1 MPEAAD
7 DAGAALR
14 RTWEDGWA
22 EASEA
27 EEAPLR
33 TVEPEADEEERLTAE
48 EPEDVPVAERSEP
61 EEELRTV
68 ERFWV
73 PVADELLPDTVELLL
88 RDAEPVVVE
97 RFWVPVA
104 AELLRDAVELLP
116 DTVELL
122 LRDAEPVVVERF
134 WVTGVAELL
143 RDAVELLLRDAVA
156 PDALLERVTCLASVL
171 CREAVVLRVCEAE
184 ERVCASTPDGVARS
198 IARMATDSAEVTVVF
213 IS

>member
-14 RTWEDGWA
+14 RTWEEGWA

-48 EPEDVPVAERSEP
+48 EPEEVPVAERSEP

-104 AELLRDAVELLP
+104 AELLPDA
-116 DTVELL
+116 VELL

-134 WVTGVAELL
+134 WVPGVAE
-143 RDAVELLLRDAVA
+143 LLRDAVA
-156 PDALLERVTCLASVL
+156 PDALPERVTCLASVL

>member
-97 RFWVPVA
+97 RFWVPGVD
-104 AELLRDAVELLP
+104 ELLRDA
-116 DTVELL
+116 VELL

-134 WVTGVAELL
+134 WVPVADELL
-143 RDAVELLLRDAVA
+143 RDAVELLPETVLRDAVA

>member
-27 EEAPLR
+27 EEALLR

-48 EPEDVPVAERSEP
+48 EPEEVPVAERSEP

-73 PVADELLPDTVELLL
+73 PVADELLPDTVELL

-104 AELLRDAVELLP
+104 AELLP

-134 WVTGVAELL
+134 WVPVADELL
-143 RDAVELLLRDAVA
+143 RDAVELLPETVLRDAVA
-156 PDALLERVTCLASVL
+156 PDALPERVTCLASVL

-198 IARMATDSAEVTVVF
+198 IARMATDNAEVTVVF

>member
-27 EEAPLR
+27 EEALLR
-33 TVEPEADEEERLTAE
+33 TVEPEADEERLTAE
-48 EPEDVPVAERSEP
+48 EPEEVPVAERSEP
-61 EEELRTV
+61 EEELLTV

-73 PVADELLPDTVELLL
+73 PVADELLRDTVELLL

-104 AELLRDAVELLP
+104 AELLRDAVELL
-116 DTVELL
+116 

-134 WVTGVAELL
+134 WVPGVAELL
-143 RDAVELLLRDAVA
+143 RDAVELLPETVLRDAVA
-156 PDALLERVTCLASVL
+156 PDALPERVTCLASVL

>member
-27 EEAPLR
+27 EDALR

-48 EPEDVPVAERSEP
+48 EPEEVPVAERSEP

-73 PVADELLPDTVELLL
+73 PVAAELLRDAVELLL

-97 RFWVPVA
+97 RFWVP
-104 AELLRDAVELLP
+104 
-116 DTVELL
+116 
-122 LRDAEPVVVERF
+122 
-134 WVTGVAELL
+134 GVAELL

-156 PDALLERVTCLASVL
+156 PDALPERVTCLASVL

>member
-48 EPEDVPVAERSEP
+48 EPEEVPVAERSEP

-73 PVADELLPDTVELLL
+73 PVA
-88 RDAEPVVVE
+88 
-97 RFWVPVA
+97 

-116 DTVELL
+116 
-122 LRDAEPVVVERF
+122 RDAEPFVVERF
-134 WVTGVAELL
+134 WVPGVAELL
-143 RDAVELLLRDAVA
+143 RDAVELLPETVLRDAVA

>member
-27 EEAPLR
+27 EDALR

-48 EPEDVPVAERSEP
+48 EPEEVPVAERSEP

-73 PVADELLPDTVELLL
+73 PVA
-88 RDAEPVVVE
+88 
-97 RFWVPVA
+97 

-116 DTVELL
+116 ETV
-122 LRDAEPVVVERF
+122 
-134 WVTGVAELL
+134 
-143 RDAVELLLRDAVA
+143 LRDAVA
-156 PDALLERVTCLASVL
+156 PDALPERVTCLASVL